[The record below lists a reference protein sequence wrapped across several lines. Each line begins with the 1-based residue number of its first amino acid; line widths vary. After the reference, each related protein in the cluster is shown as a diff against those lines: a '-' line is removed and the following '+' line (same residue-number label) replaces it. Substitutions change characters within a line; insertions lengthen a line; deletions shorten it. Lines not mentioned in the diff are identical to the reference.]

1 MRPTGSRETG
11 AVNAAGFVEEPTFLE
26 GALAGALGD
35 SEAGAGDSDGSE
47 EVGVAGV
54 FLSWSKTECMA
65 SMVWRRERRAE
76 IQDRE
81 SVLGL

>member
-1 MRPTGSRETG
+1 M
-11 AVNAAGFVEEPTFLE
+11 FV
-26 GALAGALGD
+26 GAL
-35 SEAGAGDSDGSE
+35 EGAGDSDGSE

-54 FLSWSKTECMA
+54 FLPWSKTECMA

-76 IQDRE
+76 IRDRE